1 MKSSSVINQQI
12 SNLAKV
18 IIDLTSQGNVIGGTL
33 NFDAQTVQFDKGYFV
48 SRKAPSIILSLE
60 KFKELTI
67 DQISEL
73 LKKLYFK
80 ATASDYLGFWVDD
93 QKIYIDLSC
102 HILNRSQAINF
113 GLSQDQLAI
122 WDCYYSQSINLSKY
136 SF

>member
-1 MKSSSVINQQI
+1 MKTSSVIENQI

-18 IIDLTSQGNVIGGTL
+18 LINLTNDQNIIGGTL

-48 SRKAPSIILSLE
+48 SKKAPSIILDLP

-80 ATASDYLGFWVDD
+80 ASSSDYLGFWIDD
-93 QKIYIDLSC
+93 QKIYIDLST
-102 HILNRSQAINF
+102 HIVNRSQAINF

-122 WDCYYSQSINLSKY
+122 WDCFYNQSIDLSKY